1 MNVFLMQLRC
11 LLYLCSLKNMFRRYV
26 NKMKEFRLFFCIV
39 LFFLSTGNAQPL
51 NAKHDYFQVLTCAP
65 STILDVFAN
74 DAMIPCTRSEI
85 QLTISGGSKIGAT
98 TSVNGD
104 KNIVYAYPTGFS
116 SRDTLEYTVVC
127 KSVVYKANV
136 FITVV
141 KCPDNIEDA
150 ECFGEPEGFL
160 WDIKEDWRST
170 QTNIS
175 TYISPMVAD
184 LNDDGI
190 PEILVGRFNRDVG
203 SDRIYDGIYIY
214 WGHDRANP
222 TFMPSVEGLFAGY
235 GFSVAKVKI
244 GGIIKPIIVIVG
256 HADGCLYAYDPTKT
270 TEPAARI
277 WKSSHPL
284 DNSFNSVYQ
293 DRYTISFADF
303 DGDGEVEVFA
313 RGRIYDASTGTL
325 LLEVPAGG
333 NMGYSWSPCY
343 ASNMYKMYCPI
354 AADVNNDGKL
364 EYIAGTE
371 VYSVNIIN
379 QTGTAGNKMQL
390 IASIPAVDLGGG
402 QLAKDGTTV
411 VADING
417 DGRLDVVVRV
427 IGNTT
432 PFNYGI
438 FAWDVQ
444 TQSLIAK
451 SAWISSYD
459 WAGFPLIG
467 NIDNEPNL
475 EILLTTNTS
484 NTVGRID
491 GFRWDGNQTFN
502 RIYTYN
508 TSDRSGGTGITL
520 FDFNEDDVMELVY
533 RDETHLRIMKANPGA
548 GTFTDLKTFPATSGT
563 AQEYPVVADVDNDGS
578 AEIAVVG
585 GTAASATQGSL
596 RIYKSGN
603 QYLWTSARKVW
614 NQYAYNV
621 VNVNEDLTIPRFQMS
636 PATIFPN
643 GKQPFNA
650 FLQQQT
656 MLNTNGDSYMS
667 MPNIIFTSFPQI
679 ISNCDSIVFT
689 GCIKNVGDAP
699 LQAPFYVTFYKN
711 DTTNANIIALK
722 SVSSTLKV
730 DGVYCFRFTLHNL
743 ENFAPFTSIWL
754 SINDNNGNYPYQP
767 QCEVDGRRKLVV
779 KSCDNFAEFY
789 ANEVHY
795 TVLQDTTFCSK
806 KVDFRA
812 EIEGVYTSLKWYING
827 TEVPN
832 TQDQLSWSISLES
845 DKYEI
850 KMWVLFDDGETE
862 IFSDLYI
869 KTLWIMIR
877 NVRE

>member
-1 MNVFLMQLRC
+1 
-11 LLYLCSLKNMFRRYV
+11 
-26 NKMKEFRLFFCIV
+26 MKEFRLFFCIV
-39 LFFLSTGNAQPL
+39 LLFLSTGNAQPL
-51 NAKHDYFQVLTCAP
+51 NAKHDYFQVLTCTP
-65 STILDVFAN
+65 TTILDVFAN
-74 DAMIPCTRSEI
+74 DNMIPCTRSEI

-116 SRDTLEYTVVC
+116 GRDTLEYTVVC

-141 KCPDNIEDA
+141 KCPDNIDDA

-170 QTNIS
+170 QTNVS

-184 LNDDGI
+184 LNGDGI

-203 SDRIYDGIYIY
+203 TDRIYDGVYIY
-214 WGHDRANP
+214 WGHNRPNP
-222 TFMPSVEGLFAGY
+222 TFMPTVEGLFSGY
-235 GFSVAKVKI
+235 GFSTAKVKI
-244 GGIIKPIIVIVG
+244 GNVLKPIVVMIG
-256 HADGCLYAYDPTKT
+256 HADGYLYAYDPTKT
-270 TEPAARI
+270 TEATARI
-277 WKSSHPL
+277 WKSSHKL
-284 DNSFNSVYQ
+284 DDSYNPVIL
-293 DRYTISFADF
+293 DRYTINFADF

-313 RGRIYDASTGTL
+313 RGRIYDATTGIL
-325 LLEVPAGG
+325 LVQVPAGG
-333 NMGYSWSPCY
+333 NMGCSKSP
-343 ASNMYKMYCPI
+343 SSETKLFLPI
-354 AADVNNDGKL
+354 AADINNDGKL

-379 QTGTAGNKMQL
+379 RTGTAGNMMQL

-417 DGRLDVVVRV
+417 DGRLDVVVRP
-427 IGNTT
+427 IRNTS
-432 PFNYGI
+432 PVNYGI

-444 TQSLIAK
+444 TQTLIAK
-451 SAWISSYD
+451 SAWISTYS
-459 WAGFPLIG
+459 WAGEPLVG

-475 EILLTTNTS
+475 EILLTANS
-484 NTVGRID
+484 SSTVGRID

-508 TSDRSGGTGITL
+508 TSDRSGCTGITL
-520 FDFNEDDVMELVY
+520 FDFNNDDVMELVY

-563 AQEYPVVADVDNDGS
+563 SGEYPVVADVDNDGS
-578 AEIAVVG
+578 AEIVVVG
-585 GTAASATQGSL
+585 GTTAASVQGSL

-603 QYLWTSARKVW
+603 QYPWTSARKVW
-614 NQYAYNV
+614 NQYSYNV
-621 VNVNEDLTIPRFQMS
+621 VNINEDLTVPRYQMN
-636 PATIFPN
+636 PATIFPS
-643 GKQPFNA
+643 GKQPFNN

-656 MLNTNGDSYMS
+656 MLNTNGDSYMP
-667 MPNIIFTSFPQI
+667 MPNIIFTSLPQVT
-679 ISNCDSIVFT
+679 SNCDSIVFT

-699 LQAPFYVTFYKN
+699 LQAPFFVTFYKN
-711 DTTNANIIALK
+711 DTINANIIAIK
-722 SVSSTLKV
+722 SVPNALKV
-730 DGVYCFRFTLHNL
+730 DSVYCFRFTLYNL
-743 ENFAPFTSIWL
+743 DNFAPFTSIWL
-754 SINDNNGNYPYQP
+754 SINDNNGNYPYQA
-767 QCEVDGRRKLVV
+767 QCEVDGRRKLLV
-779 KSCDNFAEFY
+779 KSCDNSAEFY

-795 TVLQDTTFCSK
+795 TDLPDTTFCRK
-806 KVDFRA
+806 NVEFRA

-832 TQDQLSWSISLES
+832 TQDQLSWNISLES
-845 DKYEI
+845 GKYEI
-850 KMWVLFDDGETE
+850 KMWVLFDDGEIE
-862 IFSDLYI
+862 IYSDLYI
-869 KTLWIMIR
+869 KTLWIKIR